1 MDRSVHT
8 IASGLKALL
17 DGQRVAAANI
27 ANAATPG
34 FRRDLDAVEAK
45 ALGGSGSRIQAAAR
59 DAGIDL
65 SPGAAMTTGNP
76 LDVALDGDAMLA
88 VAGADG
94 VERYTRRGDLRPDA
108 DGTLRT
114 GDGFT
119 ALGEA
124 GPLRLPPGARDVRI
138 AIDGTLSIA
147 SGDGVRTAVARVK
160 LVTPPDP
167 GALRRGGD
175 GALVS
180 PAGPLPADPDARL
193 TAGALEGANGDPVGE
208 MVGILERARR
218 FELQIKLLGDVRA
231 MDEAGAST
239 MRLDR

>member
-8 IASGLKALL
+8 IASGLAALL
-17 DGQRVAAANI
+17 DGQRVAAGNL

-34 FRRDLDAVEAK
+34 FRRDLDTVEAR
-45 ALGGSGSRIQAAAR
+45 ALGGAGSRIQVAAR
-59 DAGIDL
+59 AAGIDL
-65 SPGAAMTTGNP
+65 SPGATTTTGNP
-76 LDVALDGDAMLA
+76 LDIAPDGEAMLA
-88 VAGADG
+88 VAAADG
-94 VERYTRRGDLRPDA
+94 GERYTRRGDLRPDA
-108 DGTLRT
+108 QGTLRT
-114 GDGFT
+114 GDGFA

-138 AIDGTLSIA
+138 AADGTVSSA
-147 SGDGVRTAVARVK
+147 GADGARTAIGRLK
-160 LVTPPDP
+160 LVTPDP

-193 TAGALEGANGDPVGE
+193 TTGALETANADPVGE
-208 MVGILERARR
+208 MVAILERARR
-218 FELQIKLLGDVRA
+218 FELQVKLLGDVRA